1 MSPNTARKLG
11 TAETT
16 EAERVALEQWPEDMR
31 SHPAVLAMVRAPED
45 TSGETMP
52 PEVDRRIEDIL
63 SGRDLGIAPEDVHRA
78 RER

>member
-1 MSPNTARKLG
+1 MSPNTARKLD
-11 TAETT
+11 APEAT
-16 EAERVALEQWPEDMR
+16 EAERVALEAWPEDMR

-45 TSGETMP
+45 TSGETVP

-63 SGRDLGIAPEDVHRA
+63 SGRDLEIAPEDVLRA